1 MTQFI
6 NPEYSKPTLN
16 LPAKKWSLKYGYFLL
31 IAFLVIILAGVIFLL
46 IREYYGTNYRLMDL
60 LPKDYALA
68 VEFNNNEES
77 LPKIQAK
84 EFLNQPLL
92 QKVYQTA
99 EENINGYLTSLPQE
113 IEQVIKTS
121 KHFLFFLPDEK
132 SFGLIIELADKKEAE
147 KINIHSSPNLNYQII
162 KKQILVITSNP
173 ELLEKITTRQIQPLS
188 PFNLSFS
195 LTPWLTFYLQ
205 DEFFKQTFENNILA
219 DMQTILLPLESTDK
233 KSFQLE
239 FLTKPHQLIL
249 NLKPSKLKAD
259 DQLVV
264 LDDYLDFLP
273 QDYDLLFGLNDL
285 SKLTAETE
293 KNNILKN
300 YFIQADSLLW
310 LKTQNSLSRL
320 TKELSSPLIVYLSND
335 KWQILTNSANLELF
349 DGLLKNYLAEFK
361 PVKRTVALPDNTK
374 AVELITNP
382 SSITWEM
389 SENDGWQLYKFDHK
403 QSKIGY
409 GLKENI
415 LIISNQI
422 ENFKDTSLENGCIL
436 PKVSA
441 FLSISGPNTQL
452 FNSNLQ
458 NFAKITAI
466 SSTDGQIM
474 ACFDLK

>member
-249 NLKPSKLKAD
+249 NLKPSK
-259 DQLVV
+259 
-264 LDDYLDFLP
+264 
-273 QDYDLLFGLNDL
+273 
-285 SKLTAETE
+285 
-293 KNNILKN
+293 
-300 YFIQADSLLW
+300 
-310 LKTQNSLSRL
+310 
-320 TKELSSPLIVYLSND
+320 
-335 KWQILTNSANLELF
+335 
-349 DGLLKNYLAEFK
+349 
-361 PVKRTVALPDNTK
+361 
-374 AVELITNP
+374 
-382 SSITWEM
+382 
-389 SENDGWQLYKFDHK
+389 
-403 QSKIGY
+403 
-409 GLKENI
+409 
-415 LIISNQI
+415 
-422 ENFKDTSLENGCIL
+422 
-436 PKVSA
+436 
-441 FLSISGPNTQL
+441 
-452 FNSNLQ
+452 
-458 NFAKITAI
+458 
-466 SSTDGQIM
+466 
-474 ACFDLK
+474 